1 MKEGLKVGKA
11 LLFDLDGTLLPMD
24 TDAFVKEYMK
34 AIAPHIG
41 NHLDTETF
49 LKVLWGGTREMIT
62 NLDPNLTNEQV
73 FKAYFT
79 KNTGIE
85 EKEIWPVF
93 DQFYQEHFPMLKEH
107 TSPSNLSKEIIKI
120 AKEQGRKIAVATNP
134 VFPKAAIYERLKWLE
149 LDDYP
154 FDHVTVYENSH
165 FCKPNR
171 EYFQEILDRIGGIPE
186 DTVMIGNDIQED
198 MVASQL
204 GMKTFLVTDYLI
216 DRGEPVYNIDQK
228 GTLEELKQYIESKEG
243 IFSF

>member
-1 MKEGLKVGKA
+1 MGKA

-34 AIAPHIG
+34 AIVPHVDSY
-41 NHLDTETF
+41 LDQQSF
-49 LKVLWGGTREMIT
+49 LKVLWGGTKEMIT
-62 NLDPNLTNEQV
+62 NLDPKLTNEEV

-85 EKEIWPVF
+85 EEEIWPVF
-93 DQFYQEHFPMLKEH
+93 NRFYQEYFPELKIH
-107 TSPSNLSKEIIKI
+107 TSPSTISKEIIHL

-134 VFPKAAIYERLKWLE
+134 VFPKTAIYERLKWLE

-165 FCKPNR
+165 FCKPNPQ
-171 EYFQEILDRIGGIPE
+171 YFQEILDRIGAAPE
-186 DTVMIGNDIQED
+186 ETVMIGNDIQED
-198 MVASQL
+198 MVASKL
-204 GMKTFLVTDYLI
+204 GMKTFLVTDNLI
-216 DRGEPVYNIDQK
+216 DRGEPAYNIDQR
-228 GTLEELKQYIESKEG
+228 GTLEELKKYIESKQG